1 MFLLERKQQM
11 LIFFW
16 SSSSELW
23 AIRERFLLAG
33 TKRTF
38 ALDPIRGMVVQRRLW
53 AELQLLLTR
62 RPAWWARGTQ
72 LLHRLPSPGSL
83 PPHMFPN
90 SFPIPPLLQR
100 YLTCLPSDAKPLFCK
115 FLEFLSDWLPVL
127 TWVEI
132 FKDFIVSRADFP
144 YCRLVWDRAHSSR
157 KPRVG
162 ILKQNAIIHS
172 VGRLSWFPYKCG
184 ELHST
189 VHLSG
194 MWNTNGKVI
203 FMSLYV
209 LI

>member
-1 MFLLERKQQM
+1 
-11 LIFFW
+11 
-16 SSSSELW
+16 
-23 AIRERFLLAG
+23 
-33 TKRTF
+33 
-38 ALDPIRGMVVQRRLW
+38 MVVQRRLW

-90 SFPIPPLLQR
+90 SFPIPPLLHR
-100 YLTCLPSDAKPLFCK
+100 YLSCLPSDAKPLFCK

-203 FMSLYV
+203 FMSLTLCFDLV
-209 LI
+209 I